1 MIKMNMGEKI
11 LRMKVEEWIEG
22 VKREEEREMGIIDKK
37 GKIEIGKDEDIEI
50 WEIERKDEIV

>member
-1 MIKMNMGEKI
+1 MGEKI